1 VQQKRQMV
9 IMEELDHIF
18 KHVQR
23 VETPPY
29 LYTKVQARI
38 AALKEEKISWIQVII
53 ASAALASVLL
63 FSIRVIKNDRKST
76 SEQGQILTET
86 SNQLY

>member
-1 VQQKRQMV
+1 MV

>member
-1 VQQKRQMV
+1 MV

-38 AALKEEKISWIQVII
+38 AALKEEKISWIQAII

>member
-1 VQQKRQMV
+1 
-9 IMEELDHIF
+9 MEELDHIF

-38 AALKEEKISWIQVII
+38 AALKEEKISWIQAII

>member
-1 VQQKRQMV
+1 MQQKRQMV